1 MRRGVWVLN
10 AALMA
15 LAALVSASGS
25 ASADADPCGGYKW
38 DVRKER
44 ALFAGSAQPLAAGE
58 SVEKPAV
65 IEPGRLYAIELK
77 PAAAV
82 RFPAAPGKSAPREG
96 TYAGVLVLEA
106 PPGKY
111 RVAIDQPLWVDLVS
125 DGKLLA
131 PTDYE
136 GVHGCDAPRKIV
148 IFVLEAG
155 DRWTLQIS
163 AADRAAARLSITPA
177 D

>member
-1 MRRGVWVLN
+1 MRRAVWVLN

-15 LAALVSASGS
+15 AAALVSGAG
-25 ASADADPCGGYKW
+25 AAPDADPCGGYKW
-38 DVRKER
+38 DVSKER
-44 ALFAGSAQPLAAGE
+44 ALFASTAQPLAAGE
-58 SVEKPAV
+58 SAEKSAA
-65 IEPGRLYAIELK
+65 IEPGRLYAIDLK

-82 RFPAAPGKSAPREG
+82 TFPASPGKSAPREG
-96 TYAGVLVLEA
+96 TYAGVLVLKA

-111 RVAIDQPLWVDLVS
+111 RVAVDQPLWVDIVS

-136 GVHGCDAPRKIV
+136 GVHGCNAPRKIV
-148 IFVLEAG
+148 IFLLDGG

-163 AADRAAARLSITPA
+163 AADHSAARLSVTRA